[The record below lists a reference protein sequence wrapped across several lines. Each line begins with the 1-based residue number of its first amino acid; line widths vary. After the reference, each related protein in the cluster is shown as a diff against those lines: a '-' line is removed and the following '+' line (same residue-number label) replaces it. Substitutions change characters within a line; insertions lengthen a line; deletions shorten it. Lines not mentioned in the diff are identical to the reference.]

1 MFGSNETA
9 SVGMR
14 AMVKCAV
21 CGSPIAGVDTI
32 GDRAS
37 TETDLA
43 DCSDHPEATYTLSVE
58 RL

>member
-1 MFGSNETA
+1 MFGSNETE

-21 CGSPIAGVDTI
+21 CEVPIAGVDTI
-32 GDRAS
+32 GNRAS
-37 TETDLA
+37 TETDLE
-43 DCSDHPEATYTLSVE
+43 DCPDHPKAEYVLSVE